1 MTHAR
6 STRRSPILV
15 SRKVVSLRRD
25 GMSWRKIEKRLR
37 LNPANG
43 MTAFRSAHRALHP
56 R

>member
-1 MTHAR
+1 MTHR
-6 STRRSPILV
+6 SSTRRSPVLV
-15 SRKVVSLRRD
+15 ARKVISLRRD

-37 LNPANG
+37 LNSANG